1 MCGGQL
7 WTSLHDVMWYS
18 ESTVLTN
25 RWRLCL
31 KDYRKRE
38 SIIIMANT
46 YKNQI
51 RCHNFYS
58 GSDYYWKNIN
68 HNRVALQ
75 FCAEH
80 LFFCVGR
87 YFRAC
92 LMSESCAGLNLW
104 IFLCISSLFKIWTIV
119 VCVCC
124 LCQIQI
130 MCLLPVQCRMT
141 KGWCQL
147 WSMCKKNKN
156 SALTSFFYIFHTRV
170 LTNQYW

>member
-80 LFFCVGR
+80 LFFVLDAISELVWCPSPALDWICGFSCV
-87 YFRAC
+87 FH
-92 LMSESCAGLNLW
+92 L
-104 IFLCISSLFKIWTIV
+104 SS
-119 VCVCC
+119 
-124 LCQIQI
+124 
-130 MCLLPVQCRMT
+130 RS
-141 KGWCQL
+141 GQL
-147 WSMCKKNKN
+147 WYVYVVYARFKSCVSWQRNAEWQKDDASCGPCAKKIKIP
-156 SALTSFFYIFHTRV
+156 L
-170 LTNQYW
+170 

>member
-80 LFFCVGR
+80 LF
-87 YFRAC
+87 
-92 LMSESCAGLNLW
+92 
-104 IFLCISSLFKIWTIV
+104 LCWTLFQSLFDV
-119 VCVCC
+119 
-124 LCQIQI
+124 
-130 MCLLPVQCRMT
+130 
-141 KGWCQL
+141 
-147 WSMCKKNKN
+147 
-156 SALTSFFYIFHTRV
+156 RV
-170 LTNQYW
+170 LRWIESVDFLVYFISLQDLDNCGMCMLFMPDSNHVSPASAMQNDKRMMPVVVHVQKKLKFRSNQFLLHFSYSRSD